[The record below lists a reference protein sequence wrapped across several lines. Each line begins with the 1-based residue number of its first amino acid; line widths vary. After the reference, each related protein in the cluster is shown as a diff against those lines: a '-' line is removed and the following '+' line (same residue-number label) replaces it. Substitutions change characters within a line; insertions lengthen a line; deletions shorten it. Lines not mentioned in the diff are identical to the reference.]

1 MQVKSAEGRAV
12 ALILAGCAMTFLSHS
27 PVVAQNADM
36 MQKLQE
42 IKASSAAN
50 KAALAHYTWQ
60 ETEAIS
66 LKGEVK
72 KTTTYQVV
80 VGPGGQQQKTE
91 IGGSPAAAAPS
102 GGKFKQRI
110 IAKKKEE
117 YQEYGEQMS
126 ALAKQYAQ
134 LDPQLLQQAYQKGNI
149 SVLMGGAAGTM
160 SLVIKNYIKPGDS
173 MTLVVNQATKAIQAV
188 NVATYLSGPSDAM
201 TQATT
206 FAKLPDGTNHVATV
220 QLNGVSKQ
228 LGVSIQNS
236 NYQPAQAM

>member
-1 MQVKSAEGRAV
+1 MQFKSAGVHALTFTMAGCVV
-12 ALILAGCAMTFLSHS
+12 ALLPSIQA
-27 PVVAQNADM
+27 VAQNADM

-80 VGPGGQQQKTE
+80 VGPGGQQQKAE
-91 IGGSPAAAAPS
+91 IGGSAAAAPS

-110 IAKKKEE
+110 VAKKKEE
-117 YQEYGEQMS
+117 YQQYGEQMS

-149 SVLMGGAAGTM
+149 SAQLGGAAGTV
-160 SLVIKNYIKPGDS
+160 SLVIKNYLKPGDS
-173 MTLVVNQATKAIQAV
+173 MTIVLNQATKAIQAV
-188 NVATYLSGPSDAM
+188 NVATYLSDPSDAM
-201 TQATT
+201 TQAVT

-220 QLNGVSKQ
+220 QINGVSKQ
-228 LGVSIQNS
+228 LGVNIQNS
-236 NYQPAQAM
+236 NYQPAGAS